1 MSNGEMLTIL
11 LVEDSP
17 TQAEQIARQL
27 GQHNLHVMI
36 AEDGP
41 DALRAC
47 DERDFAAVILDVNL
61 PSMSGYQV
69 CRRLKRDAKTAHLP
83 VIMLTSSDSSDDT
96 LRGLNVGATDYI
108 PKDAFATETLLAT
121 LQGLGIVTPT

>member
-1 MSNGEMLTIL
+1 MTDLPTIL
-11 LVEDSP
+11 IVEDSR
-17 TQAEQIARQL
+17 TQAEQLAGQL
-27 GQHNLHVMI
+27 SQRGLNILL

-41 DALRAC
+41 DALRIV
-47 DERDFAAVILDVNL
+47 DEQRPDAVILDVNL

-69 CRRLKRDAKTAHLP
+69 CRRLKRDENTSAIP

-108 PKDAFATETLLAT
+108 PKDAFATENLVAT
-121 LQGLGIVTPT
+121 LQGIGVLK

>member
-1 MSNGEMLTIL
+1 VQHGLNIL
-11 LVEDSP
+11 L
-17 TQAEQIARQL
+17 
-27 GQHNLHVMI
+27 

-41 DALRAC
+41 DALRVV
-47 DERDFAAVILDVNL
+47 DESRPDAVILDVNL

-69 CRRLKRDAKTAHLP
+69 CRRLKRDPNTADIP

-108 PKDAFATETLLAT
+108 PKDAFATENLVAT
-121 LQGLGIVTPT
+121 LTGIGVLK

>member
-1 MSNGEMLTIL
+1 MNAGCLRVL

-17 TQAEQIARQL
+17 TQAGQIA
-27 GQHNLHVMI
+27 
-36 AEDGP
+36 AELTAHGLEVVVVGDGP

-47 DERDFAAVILDVNL
+47 DEQDFAAVILDVNL

-69 CRRLKRDAKTAHLP
+69 CRRLKRDGHTTGVP

-121 LQGLGIVTPT
+121 LAELGIIALT